1 MIVLNQYKTSFAYM
15 VILSVL
21 LLGGLINVSVAKETN
36 QITIQPANSSLRG
49 LIYRQLQNHPRY
61 IAAQAQ
67 LKAVQSEYEAASR
80 AIYNPELEIDTERTS
95 VQTSTVGISQ
105 TIDWGDQQ
113 GVKTQIAR
121 YNIEAARAEFKK
133 QRQQLMADLLLTAG
147 TYKAMQHQAILSK
160 QRLALMKSFYQ
171 VAADKY
177 NTGDIS
183 QVEMDL
189 AQLAHDEAIIDNA
202 KVESEFNQAQQDV
215 IALFGA
221 MPPELDQQDF
231 VQINYQHL
239 EVPFDDNAFLQ
250 QLPDMI
256 RLTAEVAAAKQT
268 VELRRSEAS
277 ADPTVA
283 LRGGKDGTENL
294 VGITLTIPLNIRNS
308 YSAEIDAAAQQ
319 YTRAQQL
326 AQQGIRNIRRNIISR
341 SQHYALTRNAWQQ
354 WKKSGQKSI
363 KRQLSLL
370 KRLWRSGDM
379 STTDYLVQIKQTL
392 DTQSAG
398 IELQVTMLKSWLDL
412 LMATSQVE
420 NWLQIKELRN

>member
-1 MIVLNQYKTSFAYM
+1 MIVLNQYKTSFVYTV
-15 VILSVL
+15 VISVL
-21 LLGGLINVSVAKETN
+21 LLTGLINVSVAKETN
-36 QITIQPANSSLRG
+36 PITLQPANSSLSE

-67 LKAVQSEYEAASR
+67 LKAVQSEYEAASK
-80 AIYNPELEIDTERTS
+80 AIYNPELEIDSEKTS
-95 VQTSTVGISQ
+95 VQTSTIGISQ

-113 GVKTQIAR
+113 GVKTLIAR
-121 YNIEAARAEFKK
+121 YNIEAAQADFR
-133 QRQQLMADLLLTAG
+133 QQSQQLMADLLLTAG
-147 TYKAMQHQAILSK
+147 TYKAMQHQATLSK

-189 AQLAHDEAIIDNA
+189 AQLAYNEAIIDNA
-202 KVESEFNQAQQDV
+202 NIESEFNQAQQNV
-215 IALFGA
+215 YALFGSIPA
-221 MPPELDQQDF
+221 ELEQQDF
-231 VQINYQHL
+231 LQINYQQL
-239 EVPFDDNAFLQ
+239 KVPYQDNAFLQ

-256 RLTAEVAAAKQT
+256 RLTADVAAAKQT

-283 LRGGKDGTENL
+283 LRGGKEGNENL
-294 VGITLTIPLNIRNS
+294 VGLTLTIPLNIRNS

-319 YTRAQQL
+319 YTRTQQL
-326 AQQGIRNIRRNIISR
+326 AQQGMRNIRRDIISR
-341 SQHYALTRNAWQQ
+341 SQHYALTLNAWQQ
-354 WKKSGQKSI
+354 WKKSGRKSI

-420 NWLQIKELRN
+420 NWLQIKEIRN